1 MEAGLARGPEIR
13 LARVATPTYRVYEAD
28 HSFRWV
34 QQPGQGTP
42 GRPPTHLDRPP
53 THARLLDC
61 LARLRRGS
69 RKLCVNDRTPWEG
82 RCLFSVRHAHRR
94 LWDVPH
100 EFALNSNCHTTSVT
114 GCDKN

>member
-69 RKLCVNDRTPWEG
+69 RKLCVNDSPPRRQGRATLNLSRYPFVGPARRRTAGDGPIWP
-82 RCLFSVRHAHRR
+82 A
-94 LWDVPH
+94 
-100 EFALNSNCHTTSVT
+100 
-114 GCDKN
+114 